1 MNPKLVFDTNILI
14 SGYLWNGRPRQA
26 IRVVKTKGFTLL
38 YCKKSIDELIR
49 VLSIKFGLDSEEI
62 FRIVVDLQTI
72 GENIGIVSKEHP
84 ITDDHTDN
92 LFINHAI
99 DGDARFI
106 VSGDSHLLKLKK
118 YKKIEMMT
126 IYEFLQMFNIPP
138 YIKTIE
144 R

>member
-38 YCKKSIDELIR
+38 YCKESIDELIR

-72 GENIGIVSKEHP
+72 VKRLS
-84 ITDDHTDN
+84 
-92 LFINHAI
+92 L
-99 DGDARFI
+99 
-106 VSGDSHLLKLKK
+106 
-118 YKKIEMMT
+118 MT
-126 IYEFLQMFNIPP
+126 NQ
-138 YIKTIE
+138 
-144 R
+144 